1 MLHSR
6 SEKVPAPN
14 VMKALL
20 KLKELDQFTKQTNM
34 LGMSGCPDKK
44 TTTQGLLK
52 HGLSY
57 PRQIIV
63 V

>member
-34 LGMSGCPDKK
+34 LGVSGFPDKK
-44 TTTQGLLK
+44 KQLHKDCSNMDFLILGRL
-52 HGLSY
+52 
-57 PRQIIV
+57 
-63 V
+63 

>member
-34 LGMSGCPDKK
+34 LGVSGFPDKK
-44 TTTQGLLK
+44 TTTGLLK

>member
-34 LGMSGCPDKK
+34 LGVSGFPDKK
-44 TTTQGLLK
+44 NNYTRTAQTSTF
-52 HGLSY
+52 LS
-57 PRQIIV
+57 
-63 V
+63 

>member
-34 LGMSGCPDKK
+34 LGVSGFPDKK
-44 TTTQGLLK
+44 QLHKDCSNIDFLILGRL
-52 HGLSY
+52 
-57 PRQIIV
+57 
-63 V
+63 